1 MFVHILNVV
10 LIDVWCKDKGIVRK
24 FQIVNIPSQN
34 NNANPIKE
42 GSNWER
48 QNKKRKAPTHLIKG
62 GGGYIG
68 NV

>member
-48 QNKKRKAPTHLIKG
+48 
-62 GGGYIG
+62 
-68 NV
+68 